1 MYLTNVHPIFEIIF
15 KFLLLCYFSILYVNF
30 ALHPGTYVEYLVL
43 TSGGIFDGNQKAFVS
58 DLAPGELFT
67 EADISLAGFA
77 GMVDQMMKF
86 AERMYKLE
94 LSDKEK
100 ATLYAICLLTSG
112 IMSVTSSYI
121 PIKILEV
128 GE

>member
-1 MYLTNVHPIFEIIF
+1 MLFR
-15 KFLLLCYFSILYVNF
+15 YFSKLYVNF

-43 TSGGIFDGNQKAFVS
+43 TTGGIFDDNQKVFVS
-58 DLAPGELFT
+58 DLAPGNLYT
-67 EADISLAGFA
+67 QLDMSLGGFA

-94 LSDKEK
+94 LFDEEK

-121 PIKILEV
+121 PVKVLEV
-128 GE
+128 EE